1 MLKRLHRYAIA
12 NTISNCAT
20 FEYSYNLIVEHR
32 LSNQVKLGTLTWLV
46 FFESNCYCRSLSK
59 SYGMNTNLSLLV
71 NLGAYIQDVLSMYL
85 LPIGVLVV
93 IIVVLVLFLIG
104 RGKSGETAS
113 TKATPVEQWSDSDV
127 VLATDSMLAGMPD
140 NATVIASHIVP
151 ATDTAAASVEHR
163 LAILVVDDSAVA
175 RAKLSKL
182 FESVGYRVRAAKD
195 GLEAMEFLAVDF
207 FSVLVTDLEMP
218 KMDGIELIAAVH
230 GSMDTEDLPMI
241 AITGH
246 DELQARVHDYQGLYG
261 IFKKPW
267 NDRELLKR
275 VETLSVLRKPPQFR
289 ANESGR

>member
-1 MLKRLHRYAIA
+1 
-12 NTISNCAT
+12 
-20 FEYSYNLIVEHR
+20 
-32 LSNQVKLGTLTWLV
+32 
-46 FFESNCYCRSLSK
+46 
-59 SYGMNTNLSLLV
+59 MNTNLSPLV

-85 LPIGVLVV
+85 LPIGLLVV
-93 IIVVLVLFLIG
+93 VIVVLVLFLIG
-104 RGKSGETAS
+104 RGKSGEAASNKTA
-113 TKATPVEQWSDSDV
+113 PVEPWSDSDAV
-127 VLATDSMLAGMPD
+127 SAKDSRLTGIAD
-140 NATVIASHIVP
+140 NAIVIASHVAP
-151 ATDTAAASVEHR
+151 ASDTIAACVEHR

-195 GLEAMEFLAVDF
+195 GLEAMELLAVDF

-218 KMDGIELIAAVH
+218 NMDGIELIAAVH

-275 VETLSVLRKPPQFR
+275 VETLSVLRKQPPFR
-289 ANESGR
+289 HNESGR